1 MVRTSL
7 KIKPTI
13 CHIPL
18 SLSLSLQS
26 RLLHRHRSFILS
38 SLLTGTNTGGEVDT
52 GGGVETA
59 GGGVTIVSSVGKG
72 VTGAAIGA

>member
-1 MVRTSL
+1 MVRKSFENQTFITFHS
-7 KIKPTI
+7 
-13 CHIPL
+13 L